1 MVSKACAVVGCFA
14 SDCCCWRM
22 GAAVLS
28 VRLGE
33 GELECVVG
41 PVPSPLSVWLCVV

>member
-1 MVSKACAVVGCFA
+1 MQWLAVPLAIAVAGG
-14 SDCCCWRM
+14 W
-22 GAAVLS
+22 GLQAAVLS

-33 GELECVVG
+33 GELERVIG